1 MAEKSGSLGETLLKG
16 EAAERLSREAG
27 KYVRAQGRR
36 LLVHGLG
43 HGLGHRLGDLGKKL
57 MPSGDHPDS
66 SDGGRFLGDVAKK
79 MGEGKS
85 VGKAAAGAAI
95 PAMLRKVGAKVKR
108 FLFGKSKGPKLTNI
122 VEDLNIGV
130 PVSVAYNQWT
140 QYKEFPSYMK
150 GVQSVDHTDPA
161 EGEEAKSNG
170 QRLQVSPQ
178 LGGHHYRADPRPA
191 DRVDLDGR

>member
-1 MAEKSGSLGETLLKG
+1 
-16 EAAERLSREAG
+16 
-27 KYVRAQGRR
+27 
-36 LLVHGLG
+36 
-43 HGLGHRLGDLGKKL
+43 
-57 MPSGDHPDS
+57 MPSGDA
-66 SDGGRFLGDVAKK
+66 SDAGRFLGDVAKRV
-79 MGEGKS
+79 GEGKS
-85 VGKAAAGAAI
+85 VGKAVAGAAI

-178 LGGHHYRADPRPA
+178 LGGHYDRADPRPA